1 MTEHCVSNNYKD
13 TLNLPKT
20 KFSMKAG
27 LAQKEPN
34 WLKKCD
40 DEKLYDKL
48 QQANADKPQFILH
61 DGPPYANG
69 SLHMGHALNKVLK
82 DIIVKSKMMSGYS
95 APYVP
100 GWDCHGLPIEIQVEK
115 KHGKVGQKI
124 DAKTFRQKCR
134 EYASRQVEIQKAEF
148 KRLGVIGEWDKP
160 YLTKDFQYEADMIR
174 ALAKIVENGHV
185 EKGVK
190 PVNWCFDCGSALA
203 EAEIEYQDK
212 VSPAIDVA
220 YTAVNQDKLLSA
232 FGIEK
237 NMQTAAVPIWTTTPW
252 TLPASMAV
260 SLNADLEYSLIN
272 GHKDYLLVVATALV
286 NDVSARYGFDADVL
300 ATVTGEKLEG
310 MKLQHPFY
318 EDRQVPVILGDHVTV
333 EAGTGAVHTAPGHG
347 VEDFNVGKQY
357 GIEIYNPMGGNGV
370 YLESTPIFGGQYIWK
385 ANKSIVELLRKNNVL
400 LHLEEINHSY
410 PHCWRHKT
418 PTAFRTTPQWFVSMD
433 KHDLRK
439 NSLAEIRHV
448 KWVPDWGENRIYSMI
463 ENRPEW
469 CISRQR
475 TWGVPITLFTHKE
488 TGDLHPNTLKIMEQ
502 VAKMV
507 EKSGIDAWF
516 DADASDLIADAE
528 DYDKTTDV
536 LDVWFDSGVSHF
548 AVLSARD
555 YLREPADLYLEGS
568 DQHRGW
574 FHSSLLTGVAI
585 NEHAPY
591 RQVLTHG
598 YVVDKDGRKMS
609 KSLGNI
615 ISPKQIIDTYGSDI
629 LRLWCASTDYSKEI
643 TISDEIMK
651 RVSDAYRRIR
661 NTARF
666 LIGNLNDFDA
676 STQLL
681 KVEEC
686 ALLDQ
691 WAVHKTAQLQTEIIE
706 DYNSYQF
713 HNIYQKISSF
723 CSQDLG
729 AFYLDVLKDR
739 LYTAKSDSIAR
750 KSAQT
755 AMHHILQA
763 LVRWMAPIMTYTA
776 DEIWR
781 LLGNQ
786 ENILF
791 EQWYDLP
798 EVTENNEWGDSQW
811 TLIREIRHAN
821 TKLLEQMRINGDIG
835 SSLDAAVD
843 IYLTEDDY
851 QLLKDI
857 NDELRFVLIT
867 SEARFYPMSEK
878 SSDAIECT
886 LENTT
891 VAIVASVAKGGKCVR
906 CWHVREDV
914 GQHSE
919 HPELCGRCIENIEGN
934 GEIRT
939 YA

>member
-1 MTEHCVSNNYKD
+1 MSNNYKD

-40 DEKLYDKL
+40 DDNLYHKL
-48 QQANADKPQFILH
+48 QEASAGRPQFILH

-69 SLHMGHALNKVLK
+69 SLHIGHALNKILK
-82 DIIVKSKMMSGYS
+82 DIIVKSKLMSGFS

-134 EYASRQVEIQKAEF
+134 EYATRQVEIQKGEF
-148 KRLGVIGEWDKP
+148 KRLGVIAEWDNP
-160 YLTKDFQYEADMIR
+160 YLTKDFKYEADMIR
-174 ALAKIVENGHV
+174 ALGKIVENGHV

-220 YTAVNQDKLLSA
+220 YTAVDAEKFAAA
-232 FGIEK
+232 FGANKLE
-237 NMQTAAVPIWTTTPW
+237 QTAAVPIWTTTPW
-252 TLPASMAV
+252 TLPASLAV
-260 SLNADLEYSLIN
+260 SLHAEIEYSLVK
-272 GHKDYLLVVATALV
+272 GHKDYLLVIATELI
-286 NDVSARYGFDADVL
+286 NDVSNKYGFEAEVL
-300 ATVTGEKLEG
+300 ATILGEKLEG
-310 MKLQHPFY
+310 LQLQHPFY
-318 EDRQVPVILGDHVTV
+318 DDRQVPVILGDHVTV

-347 VEDFNVGKQY
+347 VEDFNVGKLY
-357 GIEIYNPMGGNGV
+357 NIEIYNPMGGNGV
-370 YLESTPIFGGQYIWK
+370 YLDSTPIFGGQYIWK
-385 ANKSIVELLRKNNVL
+385 ANKTIVELLEENNVL
-400 LHLEEINHSY
+400 LNFENIIHSY
-410 PHCWRHKT
+410 PHCWRHKS

-439 NSLAEIRHV
+439 NALAEIRNV
-448 KWVPDWGENRIYSMI
+448 KWVPEWGESRIYSMI

-488 TGDLHPNTLKIMEQ
+488 TGALHPDTLSTMEK
-502 VAKMV
+502 VAKLV
-507 EKSGIDAWF
+507 EDTGMDVWF
-516 DADASDLIADAE
+516 DTDAKDLIEDADNYEKA
-528 DYDKTTDV
+528 TDV

-555 YLREPADLYLEGS
+555 YLTEPADLYLEGS

-591 RQVLTHG
+591 KQVLTHG
-598 YVVDKDGRKMS
+598 FVVDKDGKKMS
-609 KSLGNI
+609 KSLGNV
-615 ISPKQIIDTYGSDI
+615 ISPKQMIDTYGADI
-629 LRLWCASTDYSKEI
+629 LRLWCASADYSKEI

-651 RVSDAYRRIR
+651 RVADGYRRIR
-661 NTARF
+661 NTSRF
-666 LIGNLNDFDA
+666 LIGNLNEFDA
-676 STQLL
+676 SNQLL
-681 KVEEC
+681 AIEDCV
-686 ALLDQ
+686 LLDQ
-691 WAVHKTAQLQTEIIE
+691 WAIRKAGLLQIEIIE

-723 CSQDLG
+723 CSQDMG

-739 LYTAKSDSIAR
+739 LYTAKTDSIAR
-750 KSAQT
+750 RSAQT
-755 AMHHILQA
+755 AMHHILQS
-763 LVRWMAPIMTYTA
+763 LIRWMAPIMTYTS
-776 DEIWR
+776 DEIWK

-791 EQWYDLP
+791 EQWYKIPQVADNS
-798 EVTENNEWGDSQW
+798 EWNENNWLLLQ
-811 TLIREIRHAN
+811 EIRDAN
-821 TKLLEQMRINGDIG
+821 TKLLEQLRIKGDIG
-835 SSLDAAVD
+835 SSLDATVIVYVD
-843 IYLTEDDY
+843 DASY
-851 QLLKDI
+851 QQLKAI

-867 SEARFYPMSEK
+867 SGAKLIPMSDKPEN
-878 SSDAIECT
+878 SAQECQ
-886 LENTT
+886 LEDST
-891 VAIVASVAKGGKCVR
+891 VYILAEVASGEKCVR
-906 CWHVREDV
+906 CWHKRESV
-914 GQHSE
+914 GTIDN
-919 HPELCGRCIENIEGN
+919 HPELCGRCVENIEGQ
-934 GEIRT
+934 GEVRI

>member
-1 MTEHCVSNNYKD
+1 MSNNYKD

-40 DEKLYDKL
+40 DENLYNKL
-48 QQANADKPQFILH
+48 QEASTGRPQFILH

-69 SLHMGHALNKVLK
+69 SLHTGHALNKILK
-82 DIIVKSKMMSGYS
+82 DIIVKSKLMSGFS

-134 EYASRQVEIQKAEF
+134 EYATRQVEIQKTEF
-148 KRLGVIGEWDKP
+148 KRLGVIGEWDNP
-160 YLTKDFQYEADMIR
+160 YLTKDFKYEADMIR
-174 ALAKIVENGHV
+174 ALGKIVENGHV

-212 VSPAIDVA
+212 ISPAIDVA
-220 YTAVNQDKLLSA
+220 YSADDNGLLATA
-232 FGIEK
+232 FGLEK
-237 NMQTAAVPIWTTTPW
+237 LNQTAAIPIWTTTPW
-252 TLPASMAV
+252 TLPASLAV
-260 SLNADLEYSLIN
+260 SLHAELEYSLVE
-272 GHKDYLLVVATALV
+272 GHKSFLLVIATELV
-286 NDVSARYGFDADVL
+286 NDVSARYGFEANIL
-300 ATVTGEKLEG
+300 ATITGEKLEG
-310 MKLQHPFY
+310 LKLQHPFY

-357 GIEIYNPMGGNGV
+357 DLEIYNPMGGNGV
-370 YLESTPIFGGQYIWK
+370 FLESTPIFGGQYIWK
-385 ANKSIVELLRKNNVL
+385 ANKTIVELLKENNVL
-400 LHLEEINHSY
+400 LNFEDIDHSY

-433 KHDLRK
+433 KQKLRK
-439 NSLAEIRHV
+439 KALEEIRNV
-448 KWVPDWGENRIYSMI
+448 KWVPDWGESRIYSMI

-488 TGDLHPNTLKIMEQ
+488 TGELHPNTLKIMEN

-507 EKSGIDAWF
+507 EKDGIDAWF
-516 DADASDLIADAE
+516 DTESNQLIDEAD

-536 LDVWFDSGVSHF
+536 LDVWFDSGVSHY
-548 AVLSARD
+548 AVLTARD
-555 YLREPADLYLEGS
+555 YLSQPADLYLEGS

-585 NEHAPY
+585 NNQAPY
-591 RQVLTHG
+591 KQVLTHG
-598 YVVDKDGRKMS
+598 FVVGQDGRKMS
-609 KSLGNI
+609 KSLGNF
-615 ISPKQIIDTYGSDI
+615 ISLKQIVDTYGADI
-629 LRLWCASTDYSKEI
+629 LRLWCASADYSKEI
-643 TISDEIMK
+643 TISDEVMK
-651 RVSDAYRRIR
+651 RVSDGYRRIR

-666 LIGNLNDFDA
+666 FMGNLNEFDA
-676 STQLL
+676 SSQLL
-681 KVEEC
+681 NIGDC

-691 WAVHKTAQLQTEIIE
+691 WAIRKAGQLQAEIVE
-706 DYNSYQF
+706 DYNNYQF

-723 CSQDLG
+723 CSQDMG

-739 LYTAKSDSIAR
+739 LYTAKTDSDAR
-750 KSAQT
+750 RSAQT
-755 AMHHILQA
+755 AMHHILQS

-776 DEIWR
+776 DEIWK
-781 LLGNQ
+781 LIGNE

-791 EQWYDLP
+791 EQWYDIP
-798 EVTENNEWGDSQW
+798 KVANNSDLSDDNWE
-811 TLIREIRHAN
+811 LIRDIRNAN
-821 TKLLEQMRINGDIG
+821 TKLLEQLRINGDIG
-835 SSLDAAVD
+835 SSLDASVD
-843 IYLTEDDY
+843 IYVEDETY
-851 QLLKDI
+851 KQLSSI

-867 SEARFYPMSEK
+867 SGAQMLPLSEK
-878 SSDAIECT
+878 PDNAQECQ
-886 LENTT
+886 LEEGT
-891 VAIVASVAKGGKCVR
+891 VYIVAEVASGEKCVR
-906 CWHVREDV
+906 CWHKRESV
-914 GQHSE
+914 GTNNK
-919 HPELCGRCIENIEGN
+919 HPELCGRCVENIDGK

>member
-1 MTEHCVSNNYKD
+1 MSNNYKD

-40 DEKLYDKL
+40 DENLYHKL
-48 QQANADKPQFILH
+48 QEASADRPQFILH

-69 SLHMGHALNKVLK
+69 SLHTGHALNKILK
-82 DIIVKSKMMSGYS
+82 DIIVKSKMMSGFS

-134 EYASRQVEIQKAEF
+134 EYAGRQVEIQKAEF
-148 KRLGVIGEWDKP
+148 KRLGVIGEWDNP
-160 YLTKDFQYEADMIR
+160 YLTKDFKYEADMIR
-174 ALAKIVENGHV
+174 ALGKIVENGHV

-212 VSPAIDVA
+212 MSPAIDVA
-220 YTAVNQDKLLSA
+220 YAVVDADALYAA
-232 FGIEK
+232 FGVENITDEV
-237 NMQTAAVPIWTTTPW
+237 AVPIWTTTPW

-260 SLNADLEYSLIN
+260 SLNAELEYSLVK
-272 GHKDYLLVVATALV
+272 GHKDYVLVIATALV
-286 NDVSARYGFDADVL
+286 NDVCAKYGFEANIL
-300 ATVTGEKLEG
+300 ATITGEKLEG
-310 MKLQHPFY
+310 LKLQHPFY
-318 EDRQVPVILGDHVTV
+318 EDRQVPVILGEHVTV

-357 GIEIYNPMGGNGV
+357 GIEVYNPMGGNGV

-385 ANKSIVELLRKNNVL
+385 ANKTIVELLKEENVL
-400 LHLEEINHSY
+400 LNYEDINHSY
-410 PHCWRHKT
+410 PHCWRHKS
-418 PTAFRTTPQWFVSMD
+418 PTAFRTTPQWFISMD
-433 KHDLRK
+433 KKDLRK
-439 NSLAEIRHV
+439 DALEEIRNV
-448 KWVPDWGENRIYSMI
+448 KWIPDWGESRIYSMI

-488 TGDLHPNTLKIMEQ
+488 TGELHPGTLEIMER

-507 EKSGIDAWF
+507 EKDGIDAWF
-516 DADASDLIADAE
+516 DAQASDLIDDAD
-528 DYDKTTDV
+528 DYEKTTDV

-548 AVLSARD
+548 AVLTARD

-574 FHSSLLTGVAI
+574 FHSSLLTGTAI
-585 NEHAPY
+585 NGRAPY
-591 RQVLTHG
+591 KQVLTHG
-598 YVVDKDGRKMS
+598 FVVDKDGKKMS

-615 ISPKQIIDTYGSDI
+615 IAPKQLIDTYGADI
-629 LRLWCASTDYSKEI
+629 LRLWCASADYSKEI

-651 RVSDAYRRIR
+651 RVSDGYRRIR

-666 LIGNLNDFDA
+666 FMGNLNEFDA

-681 KVEEC
+681 NVENC
-686 ALLDQ
+686 TLLDQ
-691 WAVHKTAQLQTEIIE
+691 WAIRKAGQLQAEIID

-713 HNIYQKISSF
+713 HNIYQKMSSF
-723 CSQDLG
+723 CSQDMG

-739 LYTAKSDSIAR
+739 LYTTKTDSPAR
-750 KSAQT
+750 RSAQT
-755 AMHHILQA
+755 AMHHILQS
-763 LVRWMAPIMTYTA
+763 LIRWMAPVMTYTA
-776 DEIWR
+776 DEIWK

-791 EQWYDLP
+791 EQWYDIPQLADNKQFSDANW
-798 EVTENNEWGDSQW
+798 ELLRDVRN
-811 TLIREIRHAN
+811 AN
-821 TKLLEQMRINGDIG
+821 TKLLEQLRIKGDIG
-835 SSLDAAVD
+835 SSLDASVK
-843 IYLTEDDY
+843 IYVEDETY
-851 QLLKDI
+851 QQLKVI

-867 SEARFYPMSEK
+867 SGAQILPL
-878 SSDAIECT
+878 SDKPDNAQECQ
-886 LENTT
+886 LEEG
-891 VAIVASVAKGGKCVR
+891 VVYIVADVASGEKCVR
-906 CWHVREDV
+906 CWHKRESV
-914 GQHSE
+914 GKNKT
-919 HPELCGRCIENIEGN
+919 HPELCGRCIENIEGQ
-934 GEIRT
+934 GEVRI

>member
-1 MTEHCVSNNYKD
+1 MGNNYKD

-20 KFSMKAG
+20 KFSMKAA
-27 LAQKEPN
+27 LSAKEPL
-34 WLKKCD
+34 WLKKC
-40 DEKLYDKL
+40 ESENLYNKL
-48 QQANADKPQFILH
+48 QEATKGRPQFILH

-69 SLHMGHALNKVLK
+69 SLHIGHAINKVLK
-82 DIIVKSKMMSGYS
+82 DIIVKSKLISGYS

-134 EYASRQVEIQKAEF
+134 EYASRQVEIQKEEF

-160 YLTKDFQYEADMIR
+160 YLTKDYKYEADMIR

-212 VSPAIDVA
+212 LSPAIDVA
-220 YTAVNQDKLLSA
+220 YTFVNPDNVISA
-232 FGIEK
+232 FNIDEESLRI
-237 NMQTAAVPIWTTTPW
+237 AIPIWTTTPW

-260 SLNADLEYSLIN
+260 SLHAELEYSLVK
-272 GHKDYLLVVATALV
+272 GHGDYILVVASDLV
-286 NDVSARYGFDADVL
+286 NEVSQRYEIENPEVL
-300 ATVTGEKLEG
+300 STVLGEKLENLS
-310 MKLQHPFY
+310 LQHPFY
-318 EDRQVPVILGDHVTV
+318 EDKQVPVILGDHVTV

-347 VEDFNVGKQY
+347 VEDFNVGKKY
-357 GIEIYNPMGGNGV
+357 DIEVYNPMGGNGV
-370 YLESTPIFGGQYIWK
+370 YLDNTPIFGGQYIWK
-385 ANKSIVELLRKNNVL
+385 ANVSIVELLKENNVL
-400 LHLEEINHSY
+400 LNFENIEHSY

-433 KHDLRK
+433 KQSLRK
-439 NSLAEIRHV
+439 KSLEEIRHV
-448 KWVPDWGENRIYSMI
+448 KWVPDWGENRIFSMI

-488 TGDLHPNTLKIMEQ
+488 TGEMHPNTLIIMEK

-507 EKSGIDAWF
+507 EKDGIDAWF
-516 DADASDLIADAE
+516 DANSSDLIDDADNYE
-528 DYDKTTDV
+528 KTTDV
-536 LDVWFDSGVSHF
+536 LDVWFDSGVSHY

-555 YLREPADLYLEGS
+555 YLSEPADLYLEGS

-591 RQVLTHG
+591 KQVLTHG
-598 YVVDKDGRKMS
+598 FVVDKDGRKMS
-609 KSLGNI
+609 KSLGNVV
-615 ISPKQIIDTYGSDI
+615 SPKEIVNTMGADI
-629 LRLWCASTDYSKEI
+629 LRLWCSSADYTKEI

-651 RVSDAYRRIR
+651 RVADSYRRIR

-666 LIGNLNDFDA
+666 LIGNLNEFDA
-676 STQLL
+676 TTELMDVNQ
-681 KVEEC
+681 C
-686 ALLDQ
+686 TLLDQ
-691 WAVHKTAQLQTEIIE
+691 WAIKLTQDLQNEIVE

-713 HNIYQKISSF
+713 HQIYQKLSSF
-723 CSQDLG
+723 CSQEMG

-739 LYTAKSDSIAR
+739 LYTAKTDSAAR

-763 LVRWMAPIMTYTA
+763 MIRWMAPIMTYTA

-781 LLGNQ
+781 LIGND
-786 ENILF
+786 NNVLF
-791 EQWYDLP
+791 EQWYDIP
-798 EVTENNEWGDSQW
+798 NVADNKEWGNDNWKIIQ
-811 TLIREIRHAN
+811 EIRNASS
-821 TKLLEQMRINGDIG
+821 KLLEQMRVKGEIG
-835 SSLDAAVD
+835 SSLDASVD
-843 IYLTEDDY
+843 IYLDESNY
-851 QLLKDI
+851 QSLQSI
-857 NDELRFVLIT
+857 NSELRFVLIT
-867 SEARFYPMSEK
+867 SAAQLLPISEK
-878 SSDAIECT
+878 SNDAIECK
-886 LENTT
+886 LENTS
-891 VAIVASVAKGGKCVR
+891 IFISASVALGEKCVR
-906 CWHVREDV
+906 CWHKREEV
-914 GQHSE
+914 GQDE
-919 HPELCGRCIENIEGN
+919 KHPELCGRCVQNIEGK
-934 GEIRT
+934 GEKRA

>member
-1 MTEHCVSNNYKD
+1 
-13 TLNLPKT
+13 
-20 KFSMKAG
+20 MKAG

-40 DEKLYDKL
+40 DENLYNKL
-48 QQANADKPQFILH
+48 QEASTGRPQFILH

-69 SLHMGHALNKVLK
+69 SLHTGHALNKILK
-82 DIIVKSKMMSGYS
+82 DIIVKSKLMSGFS

-134 EYASRQVEIQKAEF
+134 EYATRQVEIQKTEF
-148 KRLGVIGEWDKP
+148 KRLGVIGEWDNP
-160 YLTKDFQYEADMIR
+160 YLTKDFKYEADMIR
-174 ALAKIVENGHV
+174 ALGKIVENGHV

-212 VSPAIDVA
+212 ISPAIDVA
-220 YTAVNQDKLLSA
+220 YSADDNGLLATA
-232 FGIEK
+232 FGLEK
-237 NMQTAAVPIWTTTPW
+237 LNQTAAIPIWTTTPW
-252 TLPASMAV
+252 TLPASLAV
-260 SLNADLEYSLIN
+260 SLHAELEYSLVE
-272 GHKDYLLVVATALV
+272 GHKSFLLVIATELV
-286 NDVSARYGFDADVL
+286 NDVSARYGFEANIL
-300 ATVTGEKLEG
+300 ATITGEKLEG
-310 MKLQHPFY
+310 LKLQHPFY

-357 GIEIYNPMGGNGV
+357 DLEIYNPMGGNGV
-370 YLESTPIFGGQYIWK
+370 FLESTPIFGGQYIWK
-385 ANKSIVELLRKNNVL
+385 ANKTIVELLKENNVL
-400 LHLEEINHSY
+400 LNFEDIDHSY

-433 KHDLRK
+433 KQKLRK
-439 NSLAEIRHV
+439 KALEEIRNV
-448 KWVPDWGENRIYSMI
+448 KWVPDWGESRIYSMI

-488 TGDLHPNTLKIMEQ
+488 TGELHPNTLKIMEN

-507 EKSGIDAWF
+507 EKDGIDAWF
-516 DADASDLIADAE
+516 DTESNQLIDEAD

-536 LDVWFDSGVSHF
+536 LDVWFDSGVSHY
-548 AVLSARD
+548 AVLTARD
-555 YLREPADLYLEGS
+555 YLSQPADLYLEGS

-585 NEHAPY
+585 NNQAPY
-591 RQVLTHG
+591 KQVLTHG
-598 YVVDKDGRKMS
+598 FVVGQDGRKMS
-609 KSLGNI
+609 KSLGNF
-615 ISPKQIIDTYGSDI
+615 ISLKQIVDTYGADI
-629 LRLWCASTDYSKEI
+629 LRLWCASADYSKEI
-643 TISDEIMK
+643 TISDEVMK
-651 RVSDAYRRIR
+651 RVSDGYRRIR

-666 LIGNLNDFDA
+666 FMGNLNEFDA
-676 STQLL
+676 SSQLL
-681 KVEEC
+681 NIGDC

-691 WAVHKTAQLQTEIIE
+691 WAIRKAGQLQAEIVE
-706 DYNSYQF
+706 DYNNYQF

-723 CSQDLG
+723 CSQDMG

-739 LYTAKSDSIAR
+739 LYTAKTDSDAR
-750 KSAQT
+750 RSAQT
-755 AMHHILQA
+755 AMHHILQS

-776 DEIWR
+776 DEIWK
-781 LLGNQ
+781 LIGNE

-791 EQWYDLP
+791 EQWYDIP
-798 EVTENNEWGDSQW
+798 KVANNSDLSDDNWE
-811 TLIREIRHAN
+811 LIRDIRNAN
-821 TKLLEQMRINGDIG
+821 TKLLEQLRINGDIG
-835 SSLDAAVD
+835 SSLDASVD
-843 IYLTEDDY
+843 IYVEDETY
-851 QLLKDI
+851 KQLSSI

-867 SEARFYPMSEK
+867 SGAQMLPLSEK
-878 SSDAIECT
+878 PDNAQECQ
-886 LENTT
+886 LEEGT
-891 VAIVASVAKGGKCVR
+891 VYIVAEVASGEKCVR
-906 CWHVREDV
+906 CWHKRESV
-914 GQHSE
+914 GTNNK
-919 HPELCGRCIENIEGN
+919 HPELCGRCVENIDGK

>member
-1 MTEHCVSNNYKD
+1 VSNNYKD

-40 DEKLYDKL
+40 DENLYQKL
-48 QQANADKPQFILH
+48 QEASEGKPQFILH

-69 SLHMGHALNKVLK
+69 SLHTGHALNKILK
-82 DIIVKSKMMSGYS
+82 DIIIKSKIMSGFS

-115 KHGKVGQKI
+115 KFGKVGQKI

-134 EYASRQVEIQKAEF
+134 EYATKQVDIQKAEF
-148 KRLGVIGEWDKP
+148 KRLGVIGEWDNP
-160 YLTKDFQYEADMIR
+160 YLTKDFKYEADMIR
-174 ALAKIVENGHV
+174 ALSKIVENGHV

-220 YTAVNQDKLLSA
+220 YAAVNPDLLTQA
-232 FGIEK
+232 FGIEATQQK
-237 NMQTAAVPIWTTTPW
+237 VAIPIWTTTPW
-252 TLPASMAV
+252 TLPASLAV
-260 SLNADLEYSLIN
+260 SLNAELEYSLVE
-272 GHKDYLLVVATALV
+272 GHKDYLLVIATDLV
-286 NDVSARYGFDADVL
+286 NDVCAKYDFAGTVL
-300 ATVTGEKLEG
+300 GTIVGEKLEG

-318 EDRQVPVILGDHVTV
+318 DDRQIPVILGEHVTV

-357 GIEIYNPMGGNGV
+357 RIDIYNPMGGNGV
-370 YLESTPIFGGQYIWK
+370 YLDSTPIFGGQYIWK
-385 ANKSIVELLRKNNVL
+385 ANKTIVELLEENNVL
-400 LHLEEINHSY
+400 LNFENINHSY

-418 PTAFRTTPQWFVSMD
+418 PTIFRTTPQWFVSMD
-433 KHDLRK
+433 KMGLRQK
-439 NSLAEIRHV
+439 ALSEIRNV
-448 KWVPDWGENRIYSMI
+448 KWIPAWGESRIYSMI

-488 TGDLHPNTLKIMEQ
+488 TGELHPNTLEIMEN
-502 VAKMV
+502 VAMMV
-507 EKSGIDAWF
+507 EDSGIDAWF
-516 DADASDLIADAE
+516 DAESSELIADAV

-548 AVLSARD
+548 AVLSARN
-555 YLREPADLYLEGS
+555 YLSQPADLYLEGS

-585 NEHAPY
+585 NDQAPY
-591 RQVLTHG
+591 KQVLTHG

-609 KSLGNI
+609 KSLGNY
-615 ISPKQIIDTYGSDI
+615 ISLSQMMDTYGADI
-629 LRLWCASTDYSKEI
+629 LRLWCASSDYSKDI
-643 TISDEIMK
+643 SISDEIMK
-651 RVSDAYRRIR
+651 RVSDGYRRIR

-666 LIGNLNDFDA
+666 LIGNLSDFNA
-676 STQLL
+676 STDLL
-681 KVEEC
+681 GVDKC

-691 WAVHKTAQLQTEIIE
+691 WAIRKAEQLQTEIIE

-723 CSQDLG
+723 CSQDMG

-739 LYTAKSDSIAR
+739 LYTAKTDSLAR
-750 KSAQT
+750 RSAQT

-763 LVRWMAPIMTYTA
+763 LIRWMAPIMTYTA
-776 DEIWR
+776 DEIWK

-791 EQWYDLP
+791 EQWYKVPQIKDDKDWTDNNWDLLQ
-798 EVTENNEWGDSQW
+798 D
-811 TLIREIRHAN
+811 IRNAN
-821 TKLLEQMRINGDIG
+821 TKLLEQLRINGDIG
-835 SSLDAAVD
+835 SSLDASVD
-843 IYLTEDDY
+843 IYIEDSAY
-851 QLLKDI
+851 QKLKSI

-867 SEARFYPMSEK
+867 SGAQILPLSEK
-878 SSDAIECT
+878 PDKAQVCQ
-886 LENTT
+886 LEEGSCY
-891 VAIVASVAKGGKCVR
+891 IVADVASGEKCVR
-906 CWHVREDV
+906 CWHKRESV
-914 GQHSE
+914 GTIDK
-919 HPELCGRCIENIEGN
+919 HPELCGRCVENIEGQ
-934 GEIRT
+934 GETRV

>member
-1 MTEHCVSNNYKD
+1 MSNNYKD

-40 DEKLYDKL
+40 DENLYHKL
-48 QQANADKPQFILH
+48 QEASAGRPQFILH

-69 SLHMGHALNKVLK
+69 SLHTGHALNKILK
-82 DIIVKSKMMSGYS
+82 DIIVKSKMMSGFC

-134 EYASRQVEIQKAEF
+134 EYATRQVEIQKGEF
-148 KRLGVIGEWDKP
+148 KRLGVIGEWDNP
-160 YLTKDFQYEADMIR
+160 YLTKDFKYEADMIR
-174 ALAKIVENGHV
+174 ALGKIVENGHV

-220 YTAVNQDKLLSA
+220 YAVVDQDKLAAA
-232 FGIEK
+232 FGVDK
-237 NMQTAAVPIWTTTPW
+237 LDQTAAIPIWTTTPW

-260 SLNADLEYSLIN
+260 SLNAELEYSLVK

-286 NDVSARYGFDADVL
+286 KDVCAKYGFEANVL
-300 ATVTGEKLEG
+300 ATITGEKLEG
-310 MKLQHPFY
+310 LKLQHPFY
-318 EDRQVPVILGDHVTV
+318 DDRQIPVILGDHVTV

-357 GIEIYNPMGGNGV
+357 DIEIYNPMGGNGV

-385 ANKSIVELLRKNNVL
+385 ANKAIVELLKENNVL
-400 LHLEEINHSY
+400 LNYEDINHSY
-410 PHCWRHKT
+410 PHCWRHKS
-418 PTAFRTTPQWFVSMD
+418 PTVFRTTPQWFISMD

-439 NSLAEIRHV
+439 KALSEIRNV
-448 KWVPDWGENRIYSMI
+448 KWIPEWGESRIYSMI

-488 TGDLHPNTLKIMEQ
+488 TGELHPDTLATMEK
-502 VAKMV
+502 VALLV
-507 EKSGIDAWF
+507 EESGIDAWF
-516 DADASDLIADAE
+516 DTDASELIADA
-528 DYDKTTDV
+528 DNYDKTTDV

-548 AVLSARD
+548 AVLTARN
-555 YLREPADLYLEGS
+555 YLSQPADLYLEGS

-585 NEHAPY
+585 NDQAPY
-591 RQVLTHG
+591 KQVLTHG
-598 YVVDKDGRKMS
+598 YVVGKDGKKMS
-609 KSLGNI
+609 KSLGNF
-615 ISPKQIIDTYGSDI
+615 ISLKQVIDTYGADV
-629 LRLWCASTDYSKEI
+629 LRLWCASADYSKEI

-651 RVSDAYRRIR
+651 RVSDGYRRIR

-666 LIGNLNDFDA
+666 FMGNLNEFDA
-676 STQLL
+676 STGLL
-681 KVEEC
+681 NVEDC

-691 WAVHKTAQLQTEIIE
+691 WAIRKAGQLQAAIID
-706 DYNSYQF
+706 DYNNYQF

-723 CSQDLG
+723 CSQDMG

-739 LYTAKSDSIAR
+739 LYTAKTDSIAR
-750 KSAQT
+750 RSAQT
-755 AMHHILQA
+755 AMHHILQS
-763 LVRWMAPIMTYTA
+763 LIRWMAPIMTYTA
-776 DEIWR
+776 DEIWK
-781 LLGNQ
+781 LIGNEQ
-786 ENILF
+786 NILF
-791 EQWYDLP
+791 EQWYDCPQIADNKEFNDANWQL
-798 EVTENNEWGDSQW
+798 
-811 TLIREIRHAN
+811 LREIRNAN
-821 TKLLEQMRINGDIG
+821 TKLLEQLRINGDIG
-835 SSLDAAVD
+835 SSLDASVV
-843 IYLTEDDY
+843 IYVQDETY
-851 QLLKDI
+851 QQLKSI

-867 SEARFYPMSEK
+867 SGAQILPDSEK
-878 SSDAIECT
+878 PENAQVCQ
-886 LENTT
+886 LEDGT
-891 VAIVASVAKGGKCVR
+891 VYIVAQVASGEKCVR
-906 CWHVREDV
+906 CWHKRDSV
-914 GQHSE
+914 GKNNN
-919 HPELCGRCIENIEGN
+919 HPELCGRCIENIEGQ